1 MKVKELLKI
10 ISPVE
15 NILIMD
21 YWEDKVLSS
30 YWFDEEE
37 TNIDNIEN
45 FKDAEIVYIQH
56 GIDNITIITD
66 IK

>member
-1 MKVKELLKI
+1 MKVKELLDV

-21 YWEDKVLSS
+21 YYEDRVLAS

-37 TNIDNIEN
+37 ANINNIEN
-45 FKDAEIVYIQH
+45 FKDVDIVCIEH
-56 GIDNITIITD
+56 GIDNITIITN

>member
-1 MKVKELLKI
+1 MKVKELLEV

-21 YWEDKVLSS
+21 YYEDRVLAS

-37 TNIDNIEN
+37 YNIDDIKNFNDVNIALIE
-45 FKDAEIVYIQH
+45 H
-56 GIDNITIITD
+56 GMNNITIITD

>member
-1 MKVKELLKI
+1 MKVKELLDV

-21 YWEDKVLSS
+21 YYEDRVLAS

-37 TNIDNIEN
+37 CNIDNIEDFN
-45 FKDAEIVYIQH
+45 DIDIVYIEH
-56 GIDNITIITD
+56 GMDNITIITD